1 MFVKVFILLQK
12 QKIIIML
19 KQLYFNYIKKLLIF
33 TVFLL
38 VIEEVFLYVFPQLIS
53 SNFVYLLLLFLL
65 FTAGSHYI
73 VVRTDVKRIEFKPDP
88 NKTKEEQMKALM
100 AIERKFISNY
110 MLITVAKLL
119 LFLTIIL
126 IYSLINKPDMLRF
139 SLNFLVLYLI
149 YSCFEIIVIK
159 KPILKE
165 KNKTIRNS

>member
-38 VIEEVFLYVFPQLIS
+38 VIEVVFLYVFPQLIS

-73 VVRTDVKRIEFKPDP
+73 VVRTDVKRIDFKHDP
-88 NKTKEEQMKALM
+88 SKTKEEQMKDLM

-110 MLITVAKLL
+110 MLITVSKLL

-139 SLNFLVLYLI
+139 SLNFLVLYLL
-149 YSCFEIIVIK
+149 YSVFEIIVIK
-159 KPILKE
+159 KPILK
-165 KNKTIRNS
+165 

>member
-1 MFVKVFILLQK
+1 
-12 QKIIIML
+12 ML

-38 VIEEVFLYVFPQLIS
+38 VIEVVFLYVFPQLIS

-88 NKTKEEQMKALM
+88 SKTKEEQMKDLM

-139 SLNFLVLYLI
+139 SLNFLVLYLL
-149 YSCFEIIVIK
+149 YSVFEIIVIK

-165 KNKTIRNS
+165 KNKSNS

>member
-1 MFVKVFILLQK
+1 
-12 QKIIIML
+12 ML

-38 VIEEVFLYVFPQLIS
+38 VIEVVFLYVFPQLIS

-88 NKTKEEQMKALM
+88 SKTKEEQMKDLM

-139 SLNFLVLYLI
+139 SLNFLVLYLL
-149 YSCFEIIVIK
+149 YSVFEIIVIK
-159 KPILKE
+159 KPILK
-165 KNKTIRNS
+165 

>member
-38 VIEEVFLYVFPQLIS
+38 VIEVVFLYVFPQLIS

-88 NKTKEEQMKALM
+88 SKTKEEQMKDLM

-139 SLNFLVLYLI
+139 SLNFLVLYLL
-149 YSCFEIIVIK
+149 YSVFEIIVIK

-165 KNKTIRNS
+165 KNKSNS

>member
-38 VIEEVFLYVFPQLIS
+38 VIEVVFLYVFPQLIS

-88 NKTKEEQMKALM
+88 SKTKEEQMKDLM

-139 SLNFLVLYLI
+139 SLNFLVLYLL
-149 YSCFEIIVIK
+149 YSVFEIIVIK
-159 KPILKE
+159 KPILK
-165 KNKTIRNS
+165 